1 LTHVVAPAEN
11 FIGNLI
17 ALSNITDNDL
27 FAFSDHDAIDGSSV
41 MRCARSAP
49 T

>member
-1 LTHVVAPAEN
+1 MVAPAEN

-17 ALSNITDNDL
+17 ALSNISYDNL
-27 FAFSDHDAIDGSSV
+27 LANSNHDAIDGSSV
-41 MRCARSAP
+41 MCGTRTAP